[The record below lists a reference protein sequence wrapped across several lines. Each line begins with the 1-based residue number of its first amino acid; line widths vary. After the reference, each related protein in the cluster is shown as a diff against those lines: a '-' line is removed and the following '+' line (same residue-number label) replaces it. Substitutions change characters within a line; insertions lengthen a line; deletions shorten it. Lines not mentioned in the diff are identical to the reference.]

1 MSRKLKQV
9 LHAVEEKDAGVWRV
23 VWCCNCKKEAV
34 KHCEAKLGRRV
45 ATYDRDEETL
55 RPGRCLWVVE
65 SRMPWL
71 VESRMVL
78 LPWVVYAVYP
88 TLLKARAAMSRLERP
103 KFGSPRE
110 TRLLRFVRRKERA
123 W

>member
-9 LHAVEEKDAGVWRV
+9 LHAVEEKQAGVWRV
-23 VWCCNCKKEAV
+23 IICSHDKDRMLR
-34 KHCEAKLGRRV
+34 HCEAKPGRQM
-45 ATYDRDEETL
+45 AIYDRDEETI
-55 RPGRCLWVVE
+55 RPGKCVWVVE
-65 SRMPWL
+65 SRMRWV

-88 TLLKARAAMSRLERP
+88 TLLEARAAMSMLKRP
-103 KFGSPRE
+103 KFGLPRDV
-110 TRLLRFVRRKERA
+110 RLLRFVRRKERA